1 MREESGSDEDA
12 EEPEDWE
19 DDGEAS
25 SEEDESDE
33 EARVSN
39 AQRGRVRLHRV
50 SQAANGLEV
59 DDDRAP
65 QELGREG
72 LGTRRAV
79 VVRGVEPSGAAE
91 LDAASFR
98 PDKTP
103 LFCNTGGIICA
114 AQYICGA
121 PVSSCHLTQRVH
133 ERSPRVLASPSA
145 VPRPHTTVAS
155 YPHNAPAPPAV
166 PSLPAPSPTCT
177 ASLSCTAIPRTAHL
191 TISCRLH
198 TRVSSCC
205 ELRFATCTCLL

>member
-1 MREESGSDEDA
+1 MSSEEDVPAPSPSAAVVARRAGREAKSMREESGSDEDA

-50 SQAANGLEV
+50 SQAANGQEV

-79 VVRGVEPSGAAE
+79 VVCVVWS
-91 LDAASFR
+91 
-98 PDKTP
+98 
-103 LFCNTGGIICA
+103 
-114 AQYICGA
+114 
-121 PVSSCHLTQRVH
+121 
-133 ERSPRVLASPSA
+133 
-145 VPRPHTTVAS
+145 
-155 YPHNAPAPPAV
+155 
-166 PSLPAPSPTCT
+166 
-177 ASLSCTAIPRTAHL
+177 
-191 TISCRLH
+191 
-198 TRVSSCC
+198 RVS
-205 ELRFATCTCLL
+205 